1 MVKPDYNGG
10 SIANLMSSIASAC
23 NGKTPYANLRGL
35 DINEIKN
42 SRNIILLVFDGLG
55 YNYVMSH
62 KDSFMASNMKG
73 KMTSVFPSTTASAV
87 TTFLSGLPP
96 QQNGMIG
103 WFVYLKELGSVSP
116 ILRYCA
122 RGGSAPFNPEI
133 AEPEKLINVEPFS
146 SKIRRNSYILTDR
159 IIAHS
164 NFNSVFSK
172 GSKTTAYREGN
183 MHDMFRKLEKIVKS
197 KEKKYVYAYWP
208 CFDAVAHDFGVKSA
222 KTRKHFKEINK
233 RLKKFMQRIRG
244 SDTTLII
251 TADHGHLDV
260 PKNKVINISKDHPKL
275 YECLSMP
282 LSGDVR
288 AACCYVK
295 LGKERQFLDY
305 MRTKFKDS
313 FDVHKSSDILKRNFY
328 GLGKPN
334 PKLSE
339 RVGDYIVI
347 SKGEWVFIDRVMG
360 EKEFDL
366 IGNHSGLSKDEMLV
380 PLIILRS

>member
-1 MVKPDYNGG
+1 
-10 SIANLMSSIASAC
+10 
-23 NGKTPYANLRGL
+23 
-35 DINEIKN
+35 
-42 SRNIILLVFDGLG
+42 
-55 YNYVMSH
+55 
-62 KDSFMASNMKG
+62 
-73 KMTSVFPSTTASAV
+73 
-87 TTFLSGLPP
+87 
-96 QQNGMIG
+96 
-103 WFVYLKELGSVSP
+103 
-116 ILRYCA
+116 
-122 RGGSAPFNPEI
+122 
-133 AEPEKLINVEPFS
+133 
-146 SKIRRNSYILTDR
+146 
-159 IIAHS
+159 
-164 NFNSVFSK
+164 
-172 GSKTTAYREGN
+172 
-183 MHDMFRKLEKIVKS
+183 
-197 KEKKYVYAYWP
+197 
-208 CFDAVAHDFGVKSA
+208 
-222 KTRKHFKEINK
+222 
-233 RLKKFMQRIRG
+233 
-244 SDTTLII
+244 
-251 TADHGHLDV
+251 
-260 PKNKVINISKDHPKL
+260 SKDHPKL